1 MPADIDILIENAALH
16 QDPQLWGDDLHL
28 FKPKRFAKKIAKATN
43 YSTKTFYPFGLGPQ
57 TCVGTTFAIME
68 VKIAVSIILQCY
80 TISLSPAYVHAPRR
94 KMSGLMELVTLV
106 PCCFFFIALIKFLYD
121 YLWIPLRIQHM
132 LNSQGIKG
140 PPYRFIHG
148 NNKEIAKM
156 RQEAS
161 SKPMALTHDIFPKV
175 QPHIYSW
182 INKYGRNYL
191 HWDGVRAE
199 LVISEPELVKEILKN
214 SEKTFPK
221 RKPTIYLSKLLG
233 NGLVTVEGGKWAE
246 QRKLANYVFHGESLK
261 NMTPAVIAS
270 VETMLGKWKAQEGK
284 EIEVFH
290 EFRLLTSEVIS
301 RTAFG
306 SSYLEGEKV
315 FAMLNKLS
323 IIMSRNL
330 YNTRIPLINKL
341 WKPADM
347 LESEELAKEIQDCVM
362 KIVKKREDKVVNGEA
377 DSFGNDFLGLLINAY
392 HDSDKNNK
400 LSMEDLVDECKT
412 FYFAGQDTVNALLA
426 WTVLLLAIH
435 GDWQDKARR
444 EVIGIFG
451 NQNPQPEDIA
461 KLKTMTMI
469 INETLRLYNSS
480 NGILRRVGREVQ
492 MGKLVLPANIDL
504 LIANAVLHHDP
515 QLWGEDVH
523 LFKPDRFAEGIAKAT
538 NYNAAAFLPFGLG
551 PRTCVG
557 MTFATTETKIALS
570 MILQRYAITLSPAY
584 VHSPIP
590 IISIKPQHGIQVI
603 IKSLHSDA

>member
-1 MPADIDILIENAALH
+1 
-16 QDPQLWGDDLHL
+16 
-28 FKPKRFAKKIAKATN
+28 
-43 YSTKTFYPFGLGPQ
+43 
-57 TCVGTTFAIME
+57 
-68 VKIAVSIILQCY
+68 
-80 TISLSPAYVHAPRR
+80 
-94 KMSGLMELVTLV
+94 MSALMELVTIV
-106 PCCFFFIALIKFLYD
+106 PCCFFFIALMKFLYD
-121 YLWIPLRIQHM
+121 YLWIPLRIQRM

-148 NNKEIAKM
+148 NNREIAKM

-233 NGLVTVEGGKWAE
+233 NGLVT
-246 QRKLANYVFHGESLK
+246 

-270 VETMLGKWKAQEGK
+270 VETLLEKWKGQEGK
-284 EIEVFH
+284 EIEVFN

-377 DSFGNDFLGLLINAY
+377 DSFGNDFLGLLVNAY

-451 NQNPQPEDIA
+451 NQNPQPEGIA

-469 INETLRLYNSS
+469 INETLRLYSSS
-480 NGILRRVGREVQ
+480 NGMLRRVGRDVQ
-492 MGKLVLPANIDL
+492 MEKVVLPANIDI

-515 QLWGEDVH
+515 QLWEKMCIFLNQTDSRKG
-523 LFKPDRFAEGIAKAT
+523 LPKST

-590 IISIKPQHGIQVI
+590 VISLQPQHGIQVI
-603 IKSLHSDA
+603 LKSLHSDA

>member
-1 MPADIDILIENAALH
+1 
-16 QDPQLWGDDLHL
+16 
-28 FKPKRFAKKIAKATN
+28 
-43 YSTKTFYPFGLGPQ
+43 
-57 TCVGTTFAIME
+57 
-68 VKIAVSIILQCY
+68 
-80 TISLSPAYVHAPRR
+80 
-94 KMSGLMELVTLV
+94 MSALMELVTLV
-106 PCCFFFIALIKFLYD
+106 PYCFFFIALIKFLYD

-191 HWDGVRAE
+191 YWNGVRACWINGSHGFNRAE

-233 NGLVTVEGGKWAE
+233 NGLVTVEGEKWAK

-270 VETMLGKWKAQEGK
+270 VETMLQKWKGQEGK
-284 EIEVFH
+284 EIE
-290 EFRLLTSEVIS
+290 
-301 RTAFG
+301 
-306 SSYLEGEKV
+306 
-315 FAMLNKLS
+315 LS

-362 KIVKKREDKVVNGEA
+362 KIAKKREDKVVNGEA
-377 DSFGNDFLGLLINAY
+377 DSFGNDFLGLLVNAY

-412 FYFAGQDTVNALLA
+412 FYFAEQDTVNALLA

-444 EVIGIFG
+444 DVTGIFG
-451 NQNPQPEDIA
+451 NQNPQPEGIA

-469 INETLRLYNSS
+469 INETLRLYGPS
-480 NGILRRVGREVQ
+480 NGMWRRVGRDVQ
-492 MGKLVLPANIDL
+492 MEKVVLPANIDL

-557 MTFATTETKIALS
+557 MTFATTETKIVLS

-590 IISIKPQHGIQVI
+590 IISLKPQHGIQVI
-603 IKSLHSDA
+603 LKSLHIDA